1 MPPMLAVAKSK
12 KGGFIGRVRNSSFE
26 LRGPGT
32 QGCSFGTG
40 LRGAD
45 QKKKSSI
52 GTNVFAGPGEP
63 LKRQRN
69 YDSNKKH
76 NGGIQSIHSVALS
89 RAVRVDY
96 HDFEKNLKMAAVVY
110 D

>member
-1 MPPMLAVAKSK
+1 MLAVAKSK

-63 LKRQRN
+63 VKRQRN
-69 YDSNKKH
+69 YDSN
-76 NGGIQSIHSVALS
+76 NTT
-89 RAVRVDY
+89 
-96 HDFEKNLKMAAVVY
+96 AAFNRFIRLHFPEQFA
-110 D
+110 